1 MIKKILCLIMVSVLF
16 CSCAKNKI
24 VDVSNANGTNESKT
38 DNKKHSKLLDDK
50 NFLESLHAIRN
61 ERTLTTSI
69 VKGDGTMV
77 MNSMLPTNEYLMIL
91 KDAKTGK
98 GRFIKKN
105 LYGLEK
111 EEKTYEDPY
120 SNETITYSDIATST
134 IFYDMNGKEVG
145 PDKKTYNSNFVLN
158 DKLFVNDESL
168 EYPQSRE
175 LYMYDT
181 TNGTLTKTPK
191 NDIFYFGNSVIFSS
205 NPYGYSEEDDIV
217 KEILICDEN
226 LNVIRKIDGCSFI
239 GVEKNGNTEIGVISY
254 NIIKNNNKEL
264 KDLVYG
270 EDYTYKYN
278 YIDSGFNFIFDEPV
292 DSRAYLS
299 DSVVSKIHNGDTE
312 FDFDFSK
319 LEKVGDDRPYS
330 GFENYND
337 KVQAEKSKYDSKCE
351 SIKSKNEKYSY
362 VDASIYK
369 DKVLFFAN
377 YFEDVY
383 DENFRSHADIYSIDE
398 KLLMSVDDLNS
409 VWSEQG
415 LFLTDFKYVYDFDL
429 NLVKEFD
436 RETYMQSIDVNGTV
450 FFADNLNRQY
460 ESYDHYNIYDE
471 KLNLLYSNIVRSINY
486 AYKDYLVLAD
496 DNSTKIIDKDNN
508 LIKEFDRSF
517 EIWGYYDESD
527 YKTFLDFKTNRMG
540 IIDTNYNIIIDN
552 LKAVSGLEKDC
563 FTFTNGFRYGLMDY
577 DGNEIC
583 SFSIFNTMDEDSNL
597 KDYEIGL
604 VD

>member
-1 MIKKILCLIMVSVLF
+1 M
-16 CSCAKNKI
+16 
-24 VDVSNANGTNESKT
+24 
-38 DNKKHSKLLDDK
+38 
-50 NFLESLHAIRN
+50 
-61 ERTLTTSI
+61 
-69 VKGDGTMV
+69 
-77 MNSMLPTNEYLMIL
+77 
-91 KDAKTGK
+91 
-98 GRFIKKN
+98 
-105 LYGLEK
+105 
-111 EEKTYEDPY
+111 
-120 SNETITYSDIATST
+120 
-134 IFYDMNGKEVG
+134 
-145 PDKKTYNSNFVLN
+145 
-158 DKLFVNDESL
+158 
-168 EYPQSRE
+168 
-175 LYMYDT
+175 
-181 TNGTLTKTPK
+181 
-191 NDIFYFGNSVIFSS
+191 
-205 NPYGYSEEDDIV
+205 
-217 KEILICDEN
+217 
-226 LNVIRKIDGCSFI
+226 
-239 GVEKNGNTEIGVISY
+239 
-254 NIIKNNNKEL
+254 
-264 KDLVYG
+264 
-270 EDYTYKYN
+270 
-278 YIDSGFNFIFDEPV
+278 
-292 DSRAYLS
+292 
-299 DSVVSKIHNGDTE
+299 
-312 FDFDFSK
+312 
-319 LEKVGDDRPYS
+319 
-330 GFENYND
+330 
-337 KVQAEKSKYDSKCE
+337 
-351 SIKSKNEKYSY
+351 
-362 VDASIYK
+362 
-369 DKVLFFAN
+369 LFFAN
-377 YFEDVY
+377 YFEDVD